1 MAQKHTRSTAT
12 RALEADTLSEGW
24 VAACGIA
31 LGFYCA
37 YQAPR
42 TPGFVLPALLILTAA
57 FAALVY
63 AGHWGERRA
72 LDTTIQFLGR
82 FALYLCCGVVVF
94 FVLAWLFGPIV
105 TGVGYPMGF

>member
-1 MAQKHTRSTAT
+1 MASASARMAQ
-12 RALEADTLSEGW
+12 ADALSEGW
-24 VAACGIA
+24 VAASGIA

-42 TPGFVLPALLILTAA
+42 TPGFIVLALLILTTA
-57 FAALVY
+57 FAGLVY